1 MQKHKP
7 LPLTEIKKQ
16 RKQLRNANEVQKEK
30 ISAINRIALW
40 ITNHVGTMGFFII
53 IFIWTTCWLSWNTL
67 APTSLRFDPFPA
79 FVLWL
84 FMSNMIQIFLM
95 PLIMIGQNLQ
105 SQHAETRAEIDFEIN
120 KKAEMEIETIL
131 MHLEN
136 QSQLMQKILYEVEQ
150 KSLHKT
156 TLKGDFMNMPRQT

>member
-1 MQKHKP
+1 
-7 LPLTEIKKQ
+7 
-16 RKQLRNANEVQKEK
+16 
-30 ISAINRIALW
+30 
-40 ITNHVGTMGFFII
+40 
-53 IFIWTTCWLSWNTL
+53 
-67 APTSLRFDPFPA
+67 
-79 FVLWL
+79 
-84 FMSNMIQIFLM
+84 
-95 PLIMIGQNLQ
+95 MIGQNLQ